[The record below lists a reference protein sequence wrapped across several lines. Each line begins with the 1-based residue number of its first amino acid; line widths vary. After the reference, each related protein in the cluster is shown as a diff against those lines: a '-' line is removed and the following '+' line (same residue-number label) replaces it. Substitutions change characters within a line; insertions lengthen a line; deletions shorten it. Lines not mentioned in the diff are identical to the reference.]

1 MALYVVV
8 AVALLGSC
16 WAAPP
21 GVSDLVNYDVDTDT
35 WDLNSYGQT
44 YDYDDLDEEAGN
56 AGISV
61 SVTQW
66 LETKQFLSKS
76 RKQVK
81 L

>member
-21 GVSDLVNYDVDTDT
+21 VDSDLENYDVDSDT
-35 WDLNSYGQT
+35 WDLISYGET
-44 YDYDDLDEEAGN
+44 YEYDDLDEEAGN

-61 SVTQW
+61 SV
-66 LETKQFLSKS
+66 
-76 RKQVK
+76 
-81 L
+81 